1 MAKCYFGEGE
11 DAMER
16 LVEEF
21 KEALREEGI
30 TTPGLTLVL
39 HYSNEFV
46 FETCGFASSP
56 DYPHFYVKLLRS
68 GKLHVNTSVKVVK
81 NYLRQFG
88 SYPSYF
94 SDVLPFHKS
103 EHVFKELLHTIMPY
117 RRVR

>member
-1 MAKCYFGEGE
+1 MIC
-11 DAMER
+11 
-16 LVEEF
+16 
-21 KEALREEGI
+21 I
-30 TTPGLTLVL
+30 PP
-39 HYSNEFV
+39 
-46 FETCGFASSP
+46 SSTELLIPHP

-117 RRVR
+117 RRVRISVTKSVTTL

>member
-30 TTPGLTLVL
+30 TTPGMAFLQISLKPWFCILQYVIM
-39 HYSNEFV
+39 SS
-46 FETCGFASSP
+46 FA

-81 NYLRQFG
+81 NYLRQFS

-117 RRVR
+117 R